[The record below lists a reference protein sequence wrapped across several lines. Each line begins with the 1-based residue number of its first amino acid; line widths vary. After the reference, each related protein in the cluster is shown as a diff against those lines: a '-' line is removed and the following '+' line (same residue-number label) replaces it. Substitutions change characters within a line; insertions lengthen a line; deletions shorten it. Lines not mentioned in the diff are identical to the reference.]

1 MTSATSAVSLNQ
13 AQVQQKQQSK
23 AEGVSGLF
31 KSLFDGVKSSTSE
44 SMDAIFEE
52 AASIYGISSSLL
64 KAVARAESN
73 FNPQAV
79 SHAGA
84 LGVMQLMPSTASS
97 LGVSDPFD
105 ARQNI
110 LGGAKYLKTQLERF
124 GGDVSLAL
132 AAYNAGPGSVEK
144 YGGVPPYAE
153 TQNYVKKVVSYMDDP
168 TLQAN
173 TTVRTGTPQAGYESS
188 ALGSV
193 SDQSASSGYLDGL
206 YTALK
211 ALGSMG
217 SLGGNPAAVGSIP
230 SSSEDSSSASSSLSS
245 MNGLSMLGS
254 LYGMSSLG
262 SSGISGLGTIGSQYG
277 SSALSA
283 LSGLY
288 GSSALGLLGN
298 TSGTSAL
305 GSYGT
310 SALAGLG
317 SSYGSSALTGTG
329 SLYGM
334 SSVYGSSADMLNLLF
349 DNVTQSEDGETV
361 SMDKKSY
368 YNLVE
373 LLRMQMMNAGSQISS
388 AVV

>member
-1 MTSATSAVSLNQ
+1 MTSATTAVSLSQ
-13 AQVQQKQQSK
+13 AQQVQQKQQSK
-23 AEGVSGLF
+23 PEGVSGLF
-31 KSLFDGVKSSTSE
+31 KSLFDGAKSSTSE

-52 AASIYGISSSLL
+52 AASIYGISSGLL

-84 LGVMQLMPSTASS
+84 LGVMQLMPSTASA
-97 LGVSDPFD
+97 LGVSDPFN

-110 LGGAKYLKTQLERF
+110 MGGAKYLKTQLERF
-124 GGDVSLAL
+124 GGNISLAL

-153 TQNYVKKVVSYMDDP
+153 TQNYVKKVISYMDDAS
-168 TLQAN
+168 LQTN
-173 TTVRTGTPQAGYESS
+173 TTVRTEVPSAGYEPASINNM
-188 ALGSV
+188 
-193 SDQSASSGYLDGL
+193 SDSTASNGYLDGL

-211 ALGSMG
+211 AFGSMG
-217 SLGGNPAAVGSIP
+217 SLGGNPAAVGSFP
-230 SSSEDSSSASSSLSS
+230 GGSEDTSLMGSSLGGVG
-245 MNGLSMLGS
+245 GLGMLGS
-254 LYGMSSLG
+254 L
-262 SSGISGLGTIGSQYG
+262 
-277 SSALSA
+277 
-283 LSGLY
+283 

-298 TSGTSAL
+298 TSGASAL

-317 SSYGSSALTGTG
+317 GSYGSSALTGTG

-334 SSVYGSSADMLNLLF
+334 SSVYGSSSDLLNLLF
-349 DNVTQSEDGETV
+349 DNVTQSEDGETI
-361 SMDKKSY
+361 SMDKKSF

-373 LLRMQMMNAGSQISS
+373 LLRMQMMMRAGSQTGS
-388 AVV
+388 AIV

>member
-1 MTSATSAVSLNQ
+1 MTSATTAVSLDQ

-23 AEGVSGLF
+23 AEGTSGLF
-31 KSLFDGVKSSTSE
+31 KSLFDGIKSGTTE

-52 AASIYGISSSLL
+52 AASLYGVSSGLL

-97 LGVSDPFD
+97 LGVSDPFN

-110 LGGAKYLKTQLERF
+110 MGGAKYLKTQLERF
-124 GGDVSLAL
+124 GGNVSLAL
-132 AAYNAGPGSVEK
+132 AAYNAGPASVEK

-153 TQNYVKKVVSYMDDP
+153 TQNYVKKVISYMDDP

-173 TTVRTGTPQAGYESS
+173 TAVQTEVPHAGYESS
-188 ALGSV
+188 DVSSV
-193 SDQSASSGYLDGL
+193 SDDSVSSGYLDGL
-206 YTALK
+206 YNALK
-211 ALGSMG
+211 AFGSMG
-217 SLGGNPAAVGSIP
+217 SLGGNPAAVGSMP
-230 SSSEDSSSASSSLSS
+230 GSSGDTSSTGSSLSS
-245 MNGLSMLGS
+245 MNGLGMLGS
-254 LYGMSSLG
+254 LYGMSSSPG
-262 SSGISGLGTIGSQYG
+262 SSGVSGLGTIGSQ
-277 SSALSA
+277 
-283 LSGLY
+283 
-288 GSSALGLLGN
+288 
-298 TSGTSAL
+298 
-305 GSYGT
+305 YGT

-334 SSVYGSSADMLNLLF
+334 SSLYGSSQELLNLLF
-349 DNVTQSEDGETV
+349 ENVTRSEDGETV
-361 SMDKKSY
+361 SMNKKSF

-373 LLRMQMMNAGSQISS
+373 LLRMQMMNAGSQIGS